1 MLECIRRVK
10 KGKQKEIR
18 PEDLLIDFDN
28 QEASKPLVSN
38 KSTGSKSS
46 THKKYEEYG
55 TAGSSGLTHN
65 EKATL
70 VVTVDDDED
79 NELYKSEKKK
89 KKKNKKHKKP
99 KNKRKR
105 STSHSSHSSRSSSEG
120 NNESGFTVDSAG
132 APRKVSYLH
141 RTPPTT
147 KIGDYRPKVRFTYKI
162 LCRSYYK
169 RKFLLFCYDFFPF

>member
-1 MLECIRRVK
+1 MLKCIRRVK

-65 EKATL
+65 EKATPVITDL
-70 VVTVDDDED
+70 QLMTMRTM
-79 NELYKSEKKK
+79 NYINQKKR
-89 KKKNKKHKKP
+89 
-99 KNKRKR
+99 RKR
-105 STSHSSHSSRSSSEG
+105 RIRSIRSRKINENDRPLILVIQVGQVLKEIMNQASPLVPPVLPEKYHTSTLQI
-120 NNESGFTVDSAG
+120 
-132 APRKVSYLH
+132 YQ
-141 RTPPTT
+141 
-147 KIGDYRPKVRFTYKI
+147 KICVRP
-162 LCRSYYK
+162 
-169 RKFLLFCYDFFPF
+169 